1 MSRVPRRN
9 RPVGGGLPFVK
20 CTPAISL
27 AVLAAGSLFA
37 APGRANAQQ
46 LPVSAFQT
54 YNAADASSIVPGTF
68 ALFEVPVSQI
78 QPGQLNVGFAEIG
91 NKQSAWNLLT
101 AAQLQAALL
110 NDIEP
115 VVIGPGGVLYLENG
129 HHTFTSLENSIF
141 GASDPTV
148 FVNVIANYSNLT
160 TAQFWAA
167 MEANNLILP
176 LNNGIAETI
185 NPLTGAPVPT
195 SLQGLTNDP

>member
-20 CTPAISL
+20 CTPVISL

-78 QPGQLNVGFAEIG
+78 QPGQLNVGFAEIEIG
-91 NKQSAWNLLT
+91 GQHC
-101 AAQLQAALL
+101 QARF
-110 NDIEP
+110 
-115 VVIGPGGVLYLENG
+115 IGHN
-129 HHTFTSLENSIF
+129 HC
-141 GASDPTV
+141 
-148 FVNVIANYSNLT
+148 
-160 TAQFWAA
+160 Q
-167 MEANNLILP
+167 
-176 LNNGIAETI
+176 NNG
-185 NPLTGAPVPT
+185 
-195 SLQGLTNDP
+195 LQQ